1 MGASVQIMLCMQT
14 TNLNQLFEKIR
25 TNNEYAALIEKGR
38 QMYESKPFFVQN
50 KQAYKVSLV
59 GRYVFGGVSIVSGVA
74 SCLAFSLSP
83 YIVIPIAV
91 LLLCFVEVLK
101 NITVNDVCRVYLTQ
115 RRVSPALAI
124 ALLLF
129 SASAFLSVKGSIH
142 AGKLLGEGQ
151 RVQLESTHTAKV
163 DSTIAYYDAIIAG
176 EKASLSEF
184 KNSVSW
190 RGKINMANKATQKE
204 IGRLNESIQA
214 IEAQKALALS
224 DLRSAGKTD
233 SSIQKATAE
242 SNTLLLAG
250 ICAGIELSILSMIA
264 FGAFYLYRA
273 YSDPEL
279 LEEETAYNLH
289 AGELGKLVELAR
301 LARPA
306 SPYASLQATLKDN
319 ASNTVEKPSIGF
331 KAPSKH
337 IATLA
342 EMQAHARDTKYS
354 DYYEKYPELVQE
366 LQAVNAGQVKKTIK
380 ELAKNHAVHEA
391 TIYRIKKAIFV

>member
-1 MGASVQIMLCMQT
+1 MQT

-74 SCLAFSLSP
+74 SCLTFNLSP
-83 YIVIPIAV
+83 YIVIPITAI
-91 LLLCFVEVLK
+91 LLCFVEVLK

-129 SASAFLSVKGSIH
+129 GASAFLSVKGSIH
-142 AGKLLGEGQ
+142 AAKLLGEGQ

-163 DSTIAYYDAIIAG
+163 DSTMAYYDAIIAG

-204 IGRLNESIQA
+204 IGRLNESIHA

-233 SSIQKATAE
+233 SSIQEATAE

-306 SPYASLQATLKDN
+306 SPYASLQATLKSD
-319 ASNTVEKPSIGF
+319 ASNTAEKPSIGF

-337 IATLA
+337 IATPA
-342 EMQAHARDTKYS
+342 EMQAHTRDTKYS

-380 ELAKNHAVHEA
+380 ELAQNHAVHEA